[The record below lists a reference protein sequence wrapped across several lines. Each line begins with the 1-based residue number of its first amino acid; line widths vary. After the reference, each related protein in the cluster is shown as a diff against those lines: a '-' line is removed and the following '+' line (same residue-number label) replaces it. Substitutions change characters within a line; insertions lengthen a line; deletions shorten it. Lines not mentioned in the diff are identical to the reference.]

1 MYKYNFIALVVSI
14 LFVTTGNNTA
24 YSMNKS
30 INERTTI
37 TILQTADIHAQLD
50 THQELFVEDGKVNFR
65 ESGGLAVIKTLF
77 DTERAANPGRTIIRY
92 VQRQK
97 KG

>member
-50 THQELFVEDGKVNFR
+50 THQELFVEDGKVPR
-65 ESGGLAVIKTLF
+65 KWRIGG
-77 DTERAANPGRTIIRY
+77 Y
-92 VQRQK
+92 
-97 KG
+97 